1 MIKISRFALI
11 AGLAAASIG
20 PALAQKADR
29 NTGGS
34 DYRVAQ
40 TSPSPQYVPGFG
52 NVGAGAGPGGYK
64 AGQNSKH
71 PRSHH
76 TTHSTVHQ

>member
-1 MIKISRFALI
+1 MTFRFALI

-20 PALAQKADR
+20 PALAQDAGGS
-29 NTGGS
+29 TGGS

-40 TSPSPQYVPGFG
+40 TSPAPHYVPGFG

-64 AGQNSKH
+64 AGQNTKH

-76 TTHSTVHQ
+76 TTHPAVRQ